1 MDIFTRVQELA
12 FPSGQYVVVGS
23 ASMEVYGLRKAHDLD
38 VLVTETLFATLKNE
52 GWEEDGVFAKKGEKV
67 RERLI
72 QLKRKRLI
80 RPDAEVLMDFYEHD
94 TDRLIS
100 SAGFIE
106 RAEIINGLPFM
117 PLQELLDIKRIVGRG
132 KDLADVELIESYLK
146 VRN

>member
-1 MDIFTRVQELA
+1 
-12 FPSGQYVVVGS
+12 
-23 ASMEVYGLRKAHDLD
+23 
-38 VLVTETLFATLKNE
+38 
-52 GWEEDGVFAKKGEKV
+52 
-67 RERLI
+67 
-72 QLKRKRLI
+72 
-80 RPDAEVLMDFYEHD
+80 MDFYEHD